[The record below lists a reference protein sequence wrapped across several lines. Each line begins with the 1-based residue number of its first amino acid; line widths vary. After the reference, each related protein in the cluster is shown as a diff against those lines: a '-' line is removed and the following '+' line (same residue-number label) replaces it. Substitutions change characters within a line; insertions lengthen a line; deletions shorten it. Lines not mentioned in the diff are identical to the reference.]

1 MTEPKAKTEKP
12 AEPATVR
19 RPGDQPDKA
28 ISEGVI
34 LPEEMREKE
43 TDPKK
48 VEINKN
54 VTS

>member
-1 MTEPKAKTEKP
+1 MAEPKKDKDEV
-12 AEPATVR
+12 EMVR
-19 RPGDQPDKA
+19 RPGEAEPERGA
-28 ISEGVI
+28 AVSEPVI
-34 LPEEMREKE
+34 LPEEMREQE

>member
-1 MTEPKAKTEKP
+1 MPDPKT
-12 AEPATVR
+12 PATPEVPPEKTPR
-19 RPGDQPDKA
+19 TGKHAP
-28 ISEGVI
+28 EHVV
-34 LPEEMREKE
+34 LPEEMREEE

>member
-1 MTEPKAKTEKP
+1 MPDPKTPVNPEVPQERTPRTGKHTPEP
-12 AEPATVR
+12 
-19 RPGDQPDKA
+19 
-28 ISEGVI
+28 VI
-34 LPEEMREKE
+34 LPEEMREEE